1 MSRYLLDT
9 DIASCIIKGNSSA
22 VARAT
27 RYGSNAKDRVWD
39 SGGVAWKA
47 GPPATAAGAATMP
60 DEFGTHRVCATDR
73 ASAPQGISEVRS
85 SLSRG
90 TLRKELLT
98 AGISIWRW
106 PSPNSPI
113 ARACAT
119 SRPASARCAA
129 SCTTWVFAAATQ
141 HAQRAELTSA
151 ASSVYTGH
159 PNRKQRVLLPETAAG
174 IRFRQRLASE
184 NDLAL
189 VQFVRMG

>member
-106 PSPNSPI
+106 PSPNLSREP
-113 ARACAT
+113 ARHRDLPRRGVRQAVPHGF
-119 SRPASARCAA
+119 SQQLHRMRS
-129 SCTTWVFAAATQ
+129 
-141 HAQRAELTSA
+141 E
-151 ASSVYTGH
+151 
-159 PNRKQRVLLPETAAG
+159 PN
-174 IRFRQRLASE
+174 
-184 NDLAL
+184 
-189 VQFVRMG
+189 